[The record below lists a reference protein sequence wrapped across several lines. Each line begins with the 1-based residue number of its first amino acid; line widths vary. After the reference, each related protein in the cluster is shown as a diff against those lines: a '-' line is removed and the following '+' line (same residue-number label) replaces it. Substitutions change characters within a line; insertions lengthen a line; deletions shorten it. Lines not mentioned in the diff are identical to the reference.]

1 MGEASRGSH
10 SSQADGL
17 ESNDVIVVIRNSCDR
32 SYNDRAAPAQMNRS
46 TIIPEEHHS
55 WPG

>member
-1 MGEASRGSH
+1 VASKGNH

-32 SYNDRAAPAQMNRS
+32 AYNDRAAPAQMNRS